1 MTAPIEEHASQ
12 TLVLAQP
19 VGTPPVST
27 TANEPSGTAD
37 QQPVKKSDIGVVVV
51 DRLLAGL
58 RASVELAIREK
69 NPTRLKQLSLGRIRK
84 SKVLGVQSPEK
95 VEELI
100 IDCAAATEPMSV
112 QPHPRNEHLTVY
124 RFAVPA
130 NWKAFGRCIRL
141 GELLGIN
148 HKFASFLETV
158 VVKRTVDNRV
168 ERSVKFQAPQLS
180 PFQTTVVTFIY
191 NEANQRLEDW
201 FAGEDPTLFPVN
213 SNENVWVHCGVDL
226 LQEK

>member
-1 MTAPIEEHASQ
+1 
-12 TLVLAQP
+12 
-19 VGTPPVST
+19 
-27 TANEPSGTAD
+27 
-37 QQPVKKSDIGVVVV
+37 
-51 DRLLAGL
+51 
-58 RASVELAIREK
+58 
-69 NPTRLKQLSLGRIRK
+69 
-84 SKVLGVQSPEK
+84 
-95 VEELI
+95 
-100 IDCAAATEPMSV
+100 
-112 QPHPRNEHLTVY
+112 EHLTVY